1 MNDIDSETLMAYAD
15 GELDPVRRKEVE
27 ALLERDPEA
36 RAMVRKFR
44 ESTDLLK
51 GGLDT
56 VLEQPIP
63 QRLIDAIGATA
74 PSSDSNIVELP
85 IPPARPRRTFWPG
98 LAAAASLVVAV
109 GLVGSILLLDRAGPP
124 GTDGA
129 ATQALQQAL
138 ERLPSGTVLETDDG
152 MRVTPVLT
160 FRASDGRVCRE
171 FERETPGSHTIGVA
185 CRDEEERWV
194 AEVEVERDTTP
205 DGNAEDVYLPAG
217 GAQDPIS
224 ELLDRLGAGAALS
237 AEEESRLRETG
248 WSR

>member
-1 MNDIDSETLMAYAD
+1 MSEIDSETLMAYAD
-15 GELDPVRRKEVE
+15 DELDPVRRKEVE

-74 PSSDSNIVELP
+74 PSSNPNIVELP
-85 IPPARPRRTFWPG
+85 IPPARARRTFWPG
-98 LAAAASLVVAV
+98 FAAAASLVVAV

-124 GTDGA
+124 GTDVA

-152 MRVTPVLT
+152 VRVTPVLT

-171 FERETPGSHTIGVA
+171 FERETPAAHTIGVA
-185 CRDEEERWV
+185 CRDEAERWV

-205 DGNAEDVYLPAG
+205 DGNAEDAYLPAG
-217 GAQDPIS
+217 GAEDPIS
-224 ELLDRLGAGAALS
+224 ELLDRLGAGTALS

>member
-1 MNDIDSETLMAYAD
+1 MNEIDSKTLMAYAD

-44 ESTDLLK
+44 ESADLLK

-56 VLEQPIP
+56 VLEQPVP

-74 PSSDSNIVELP
+74 PTSNIVELHST
-85 IPPARPRRTFWPG
+85 PARARRTFWPG

-124 GTDGA
+124 GTDVA
-129 ATQALQQAL
+129 ANQALQQAL
-138 ERLPSGTVLETDDG
+138 ERLPSGAVLETDDG
-152 MRVTPVLT
+152 VRVTPVLT

-185 CRDEEERWV
+185 CRDEGERWV

-205 DGNAEDVYLPAG
+205 DGNAEDIYLPAG
-217 GAQDPIS
+217 GAEDPIS
-224 ELLDRLGAGAALS
+224 EFLDRLGVGAALS
-237 AEEESRLRETG
+237 AEEERRLRETG
-248 WSR
+248 WRR